1 MLKRQKT
8 YFSFDPWRDRLHACA
23 DFASEEKCDEFLEL
37 LKAAEENMS
46 HEVVVEL
53 LRAFSDADDFGIQ
66 ERTRNVVEAADRHI
80 FYPALIRELRGMIER
95 SPKKQWAVTL
105 VGIELECGDFDFLM
119 KNVLQSSD
127 EERAGFISFLKSS
140 EFMGEYPTVSKY
152 LIGL

>member
-1 MLKRQKT
+1 
-8 YFSFDPWRDRLHACA
+8 
-23 DFASEEKCDEFLEL
+23 
-37 LKAAEENMS
+37 MS

>member
-1 MLKRQKT
+1 MLKKQKT
-8 YFSFDPWRDRLHACA
+8 CFSFDQWRDRLHACA

-46 HEVVVEL
+46 YEIVVEL
-53 LRAFSDADDFGIQ
+53 LRTFSDVDDFGIQ

-80 FYPALIRELRGMIER
+80 FYPALIREIWGIIYRA
-95 SPKKQWAVTL
+95 PQKQWAVTI
-105 VGIELECGDFDFLM
+105 VGIEFEYGDFDSLM
-119 KNVLQSSD
+119 RNVLQSSG

-140 EFMGEYPTVSKY
+140 EFMGEYPKVSKY